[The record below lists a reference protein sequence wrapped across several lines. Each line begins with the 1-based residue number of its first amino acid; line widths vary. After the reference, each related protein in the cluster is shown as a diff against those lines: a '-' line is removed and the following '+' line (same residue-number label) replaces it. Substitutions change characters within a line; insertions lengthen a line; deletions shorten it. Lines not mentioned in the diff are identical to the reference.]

1 MSSNKHIYVNPLGH
15 VKYIDYNN
23 VGKLKTSTTT
33 VNARVEDSKI
43 QNDSHYLQL
52 SIWSV
57 TAGIS
62 IIAFL
67 LLLRGVNSK

>member
-1 MSSNKHIYVNPLGH
+1 MSSKKNIYVNPLGD
-15 VKYIDYNN
+15 VKNIDYNN
-23 VGKLKTSTTT
+23 VGKLKTTTT
-33 VNARVEDSKI
+33 SVNARVEDSKI

>member
-1 MSSNKHIYVNPLGH
+1 MSSKKHIYVNPLGD
-15 VKYIDYNN
+15 VKNIDYNN
-23 VGKLKTSTTT
+23 VGKLKTTTT
-33 VNARVEDSKI
+33 SVNARVEDSKI

>member
-1 MSSNKHIYVNPLGH
+1 MSSNKHIYVNPLGDWKQINH
-15 VKYIDYNN
+15 NN
-23 VGKLKTSTTT
+23 VDKLKTSTRT

-43 QNDSHYLQL
+43 QNESHYLQL

-62 IIAFL
+62 IIGFL

>member
-1 MSSNKHIYVNPLGH
+1 MSSNKHIYVNPLGD
-15 VKYIDYNN
+15 VKNIDYNN
-23 VGKLKTSTTT
+23 VGKLKTTTTT

>member
-1 MSSNKHIYVNPLGH
+1 MSSKKHIYVNPLGD
-15 VKYIDYNN
+15 VKNIDYNN
-23 VGKLKTSTTT
+23 VGKLKTTTTT